1 MNVSGIQ
8 LRGARGMLG
17 WSMEEMAK
25 VCELTRL
32 TIRQIENETVQ
43 PQDRT
48 LARILTVL
56 DKEGVEFTEGEGVRI
71 RKHHMRTYSGK
82 TGYRQLADHIYET
95 VRKGGR
101 IRQFN
106 FGDERYMPLAEDF
119 VEEHIKRMEAIEG
132 LDAKVLVLEGEFGT
146 PLSYCSYKTLDDE
159 FKDMAPW
166 YLYGDHLVLPLG
178 NNTSKLECVSICS
191 KQVAERYIREFDAF
205 WNRGSDRTKKRRK

>member
-1 MNVSGIQ
+1 MNVSGRQI
-8 LRGARGMLG
+8 RGARGLLG
-17 WSMEEMAK
+17 WSMEELAAT
-25 VCELTRL
+25 CELTRL

-56 DKEGVEFTEGEGVRI
+56 DKEGIEFTENEGVCI

-82 TGYRQLADHIYET
+82 TGYRQLLDHIYET

-106 FGDERYMPLAEDF
+106 FGDERYMPIADDYAAEH
-119 VEEHIKRMEAIEG
+119 VKRMEAIEG
-132 LDAKVLVLEGEFGT
+132 LDTKVLVLDGELGT

-159 FKDMAPW
+159 FKDVAPW
-166 YLYGDHLVLPLG
+166 YLYGDNLILPLSDG
-178 NNTSKLECVSICS
+178 TSKRECVSICS

-205 WNRGSDRTKKRRK
+205 WEKSSVRLKKRRK